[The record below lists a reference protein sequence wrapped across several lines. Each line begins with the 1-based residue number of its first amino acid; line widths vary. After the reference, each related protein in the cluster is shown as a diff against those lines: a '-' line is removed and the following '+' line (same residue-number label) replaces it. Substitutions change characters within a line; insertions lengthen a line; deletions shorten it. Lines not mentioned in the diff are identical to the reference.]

1 MAQIIADLEGH
12 DDSHDLGGGVLAPL
26 SLDRRFFPAKG
37 SDNDLGRG
45 AVVTIE

>member
-12 DDSHDLGGGVLAPL
+12 DDSHDLEGGVLVPL
-26 SLDRRFFPAKG
+26 SLDRTFLSCEG
-37 SDNDLGRG
+37 SDNDLGRR